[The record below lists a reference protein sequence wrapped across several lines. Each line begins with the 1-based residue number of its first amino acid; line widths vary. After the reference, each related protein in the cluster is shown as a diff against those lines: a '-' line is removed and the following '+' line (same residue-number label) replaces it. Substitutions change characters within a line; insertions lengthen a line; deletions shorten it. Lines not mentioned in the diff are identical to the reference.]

1 MGESPHCRRLRPAVG
16 KTIKNNLNIQS
27 ARRRLRYNINHMKAL
42 HCYHNP
48 YCFDMKKTGCI
59 IAIIIVALIPLVFYG
74 MIRLPRL
81 IAKGQ
86 SYECPYTYGPLE
98 GAWLNLPNDS
108 IAKIRIYSTEV
119 VGGYADKMKG
129 HYKFIN
135 DSVLI
140 VHWNQPNKHNVYYKT
155 PYIDTL
161 TIRGENFFTNRPTKW
176 PF

>member
-1 MGESPHCRRLRPAVG
+1 
-16 KTIKNNLNIQS
+16 
-27 ARRRLRYNINHMKAL
+27 
-42 HCYHNP
+42 
-48 YCFDMKKTGCI
+48 MKKTGCI
-59 IAIIIVALIPLVFYG
+59 IVIIIVALTPLAIYG

-108 IAKIRIYSTEV
+108 VAKLRIYSTEV

-129 HYKFIN
+129 QYKFIN

-140 VHWNQPNKHNVYYKT
+140 VHWNQPNKHNVYYKV
-155 PYIDTL
+155 PYTDTL
-161 TIRGENFFTNRPTKW
+161 TIRGKNFVRTKSNW
-176 PF
+176 IPIIHKQKAETTVGLGFHCFRVILSYYFPSLSFL

>member
-1 MGESPHCRRLRPAVG
+1 
-16 KTIKNNLNIQS
+16 
-27 ARRRLRYNINHMKAL
+27 MKAL

-48 YCFDMKKTGCI
+48 YCVDMKKTGCI

-108 IAKIRIYSTEV
+108 VAKIRIYSTEV

-140 VHWNQPNKHNVYYKT
+140 VHWNQPNKHNVYYKK